1 MPSES
6 LPLLDRL
13 VGILRGVAPEK
24 VVDVAKAL
32 YAAGFRVIEV
42 PLNSPRPFASISAL
56 AGALPADCLVGA
68 GTVVSGQDVH
78 RTHAAGGR
86 LVVAPNC
93 DEHVIGEATKLGMQV
108 MPGIATAT
116 EAFSAARAG
125 ATRLKLFPA
134 STYGPQHLRALC
146 TVLPKEIKIFP
157 VGGVTAEQIPAWLAA
172 GAAGFGFGS
181 ELFRPEYSL
190 DEIKHRAQ
198 LLVHAY
204 LANSTI
210 TKTYS
215 GEII

>member
-1 MPSES
+1 MRSES
-6 LPLLDRL
+6 FPPPNTL
-13 VGILRGVAPEK
+13 VGILRGVVPEK
-24 VVDVAKAL
+24 VIDVAKVL
-32 YAAGFRVIEV
+32 YAAGFRIIEV
-42 PLNSPRPFASISAL
+42 PLNSPQPFISISAL
-56 AGALPADCLVGA
+56 AGALPSDCLVGA
-68 GTVVSGQDVH
+68 GTVVAVQDVH

-93 DEHVIGEATKLGMQV
+93 DAHVIGEAIKLGMQV

-125 ATRLKLFPA
+125 ATQLKLFPA

-190 DEIKHRAQ
+190 DDIKRRAE
-198 LLVHAY
+198 LLVGAF
-204 LANSTI
+204 LADTTI
-210 TKTYS
+210 PKTRS
-215 GEII
+215 GETI

>member
-1 MPSES
+1 MQSES
-6 LPLLDRL
+6 LPPPNTM
-13 VGILRGVAPEK
+13 VGILRGVVPEK
-24 VVDVAKAL
+24 VIDVAKIL
-32 YAAGFRVIEV
+32 YAAGFRIIEV
-42 PLNSPRPFASISAL
+42 PLNSPQPFASISAL
-56 AGALPADCLVGA
+56 AGALPSDCLVGA

-78 RTHAAGGR
+78 RTHSAGGR

-93 DEHVIGEATKLGMQV
+93 DAHVIGEAIKLGMRV

-125 ATRLKLFPA
+125 ATQLKLFPA

-190 DEIKHRAQ
+190 DDIKRRAE
-198 LLVHAY
+198 LLVGAF

-210 TKTYS
+210 PKTHS
-215 GEII
+215 GETI

>member
-1 MPSES
+1 MRSES
-6 LPLLDRL
+6 LPPAHAL
-13 VGILRGVAPEK
+13 VGILRGVVPEK
-24 VVDVAKAL
+24 VLEVAKVL

-42 PLNSPRPFASISAL
+42 PLNSPQPFESISAL
-56 AGALPADCLVGA
+56 AGALPSDCLVGA
-68 GTVVSGQDVH
+68 GTVLTGQEVQ

-93 DEHVIGEATKLGMQV
+93 DAHVIGEAIKLGMRI

-125 ATRLKLFPA
+125 ASQLKLFPA
-134 STYGPQHLRALC
+134 SSYGPQHLRALC
-146 TVLPKEIKIFP
+146 TVLPKEIRIFP

-190 DEIKHRAQ
+190 DEIKHRAE
-198 LLVHAY
+198 LLMRAY

-210 TKTYS
+210 TKISS
-215 GEII
+215 GETI

>member
-1 MPSES
+1 MQCES
-6 LPLLDRL
+6 GPPLNAL
-13 VGILRGVAPEK
+13 VGILRGVVPDK
-24 VVDVAKAL
+24 VIDVAKVL
-32 YAAGFRVIEV
+32 HAAGFRVIEV
-42 PLNSPRPFASISAL
+42 PLNSPEPFASISAL

-68 GTVVSGQDVH
+68 GTVLTGQDVH

-93 DEHVIGEATKLGMQV
+93 DEQVIGEAIKLGMRV

-125 ATRLKLFPA
+125 ATQLKLFPA
-134 STYGPQHLRALC
+134 SSHGPPHLRALL

-198 LLVHAY
+198 LLARAY
-204 LANSTI
+204 LANA
-210 TKTYS
+210 TKTRTCS
-215 GEII
+215 GEKI